1 MQKHWVWLATR
12 SGIGV
17 RGRAELLRRFGT
29 AERIYAMDRDALQAE
44 EGLRRSWLEPLLDKT
59 LDGAERI
66 LAQCDRFDIR
76 LLTYAEPAYPE
87 RLRNIADPPAL
98 LYYQGRLP
106 DFDHEAAIAVVG
118 SRRCS
123 AYGLLHAKQFSRL
136 IAASGGLVMSG
147 GARGIDTMALQS
159 AMDLPEPVV
168 CVLACGNFPVRNRI
182 LSGLS
187 VGVLVVEAS
196 AQSGALI
203 TARLALEQG
212 RDVFA
217 IPGNLGVAS
226 CEGTNRLLREGALMP
241 ENGWELLQE
250 YTHLFPGKLA
260 DGRRREVMEQRFGSH
275 YAAAVPAQPLPE
287 RPAKPARPAA
297 PSPEKS
303 PALDK
308 KDIDNPPARPY
319 SDRKKAPPAL
329 SGDEAAAY
337 AALTPEPI
345 LADLLT
351 EHTGLPPQR
360 LLAAMTMLQIK
371 GLAKKLPGNRYQRAG
386 G

>member
-1 MQKHWVWLATR
+1 MR
-12 SGIGV
+12 
-17 RGRAELLRRFGT
+17 
-29 AERIYAMDRDALQAE
+29 
-44 EGLRRSWLEPLLDKT
+44 
-59 LDGAERI
+59 
-66 LAQCDRFDIR
+66 
-76 LLTYAEPAYPE
+76 
-87 RLRNIADPPAL
+87 
-98 LYYQGRLP
+98 
-106 DFDHEAAIAVVG
+106 
-118 SRRCS
+118 
-123 AYGLLHAKQFSRL
+123 
-136 IAASGGLVMSG
+136 
-147 GARGIDTMALQS
+147 
-159 AMDLPEPVV
+159 
-168 CVLACGNFPVRNRI
+168 GNFPVRNRI

-329 SGDEAAAY
+329 SGDEAAVY
-337 AALTPEPI
+337 AALTPG
-345 LADLLT
+345 ADPCGSS
-351 EHTGLPPQR
+351 HGAYGPS
-360 LLAAMTMLQIK
+360 AAAPACGHDHAPDQ
-371 GLAKKLPGNRYQRAG
+371 GAG
-386 G
+386 QKASRQPLSARRRIMDIWRFPS

>member
-1 MQKHWVWLATR
+1 MHAASIPWRCRARWTCR
-12 SGIGV
+12 SRSFV
-17 RGRAELLRRFGT
+17 CWPA
-29 AERIYAMDRDALQAE
+29 
-44 EGLRRSWLEPLLDKT
+44 GL
-59 LDGAERI
+59 
-66 LAQCDRFDIR
+66 DI
-76 LLTYAEPAYPE
+76 AYPPE
-87 RLRNIADPPAL
+87 NGQLFAQIASRGCLLSEYPP
-98 LYYQGRLP
+98 GTSPMR
-106 DFDHEAAIAVVG
+106 
-118 SRRCS
+118 
-123 AYGLLHAKQFSRL
+123 
-136 IAASGGLVMSG
+136 
-147 GARGIDTMALQS
+147 
-159 AMDLPEPVV
+159 
-168 CVLACGNFPVRNRI
+168 GNFPVRNRI

-308 KDIDNPPARPY
+308 KTLTIRLQGLIVTERKHRPPYPATKRR
-319 SDRKKAPPAL
+319 SMPP
-329 SGDEAAAY
+329 
-337 AALTPEPI
+337 
-345 LADLLT
+345 
-351 EHTGLPPQR
+351 
-360 LLAAMTMLQIK
+360 
-371 GLAKKLPGNRYQRAG
+371 
-386 G
+386 

>member
-1 MQKHWVWLATR
+1 
-12 SGIGV
+12 
-17 RGRAELLRRFGT
+17 
-29 AERIYAMDRDALQAE
+29 
-44 EGLRRSWLEPLLDKT
+44 
-59 LDGAERI
+59 
-66 LAQCDRFDIR
+66 
-76 LLTYAEPAYPE
+76 
-87 RLRNIADPPAL
+87 
-98 LYYQGRLP
+98 
-106 DFDHEAAIAVVG
+106 
-118 SRRCS
+118 
-123 AYGLLHAKQFSRL
+123 
-136 IAASGGLVMSG
+136 
-147 GARGIDTMALQS
+147 
-159 AMDLPEPVV
+159 
-168 CVLACGNFPVRNRI
+168 
-182 LSGLS
+182 
-187 VGVLVVEAS
+187 
-196 AQSGALI
+196 
-203 TARLALEQG
+203 
-212 RDVFA
+212 
-217 IPGNLGVAS
+217 
-226 CEGTNRLLREGALMP
+226 MP

-303 PALDK
+303 PVLDK

-329 SGDEAAAY
+329 SGDEAAVY

>member
-1 MQKHWVWLATR
+1 MQRINLA
-12 SGIGV
+12 
-17 RGRAELLRRFGT
+17 
-29 AERIYAMDRDALQAE
+29 AERIGDD
-44 EGLRRSWLEPLLDKT
+44 
-59 LDGAERI
+59 
-66 LAQCDRFDIR
+66 
-76 LLTYAEPAYPE
+76 
-87 RLRNIADPPAL
+87 
-98 LYYQGRLP
+98 
-106 DFDHEAAIAVVG
+106 
-118 SRRCS
+118 
-123 AYGLLHAKQFSRL
+123 GLLHAKQFSRL

-168 CVLACGNFPVRNRI
+168 CVLACGLDIAYPPENGQLFAQIASRGCLLSEYPPGTSPMRGNFPVRNRI

-287 RPAKPARPAA
+287 RLAKPARPAA

-329 SGDEAAAY
+329 SGDEAAVY

>member
-29 AERIYAMDRDALQAE
+29 AERIYAMDRAALQAE

-168 CVLACGNFPVRNRI
+168 CVLACGLDIAYPPENGQLFAQIASRGCLLSEYPPGTSPMRGNFPVRNRI

-196 AQSGALI
+196 AQS
-203 TARLALEQG
+203 
-212 RDVFA
+212 
-217 IPGNLGVAS
+217 
-226 CEGTNRLLREGALMP
+226 GALMP

-287 RPAKPARPAA
+287 RLAKPARPAA

-303 PALDK
+303 PVLDK

-329 SGDEAAAY
+329 SGDEAAVY